1 MSNISLVEDSD
12 RRPSFFSTT
21 LLELLHFLLGVVP
34 FGLLLESWAAQLLQ
48 LYCLAL
54 SALYSVVDLRSVIL
68 EDLEL
73 PQPPQAHLGGKRGS
87 GHGS

>member
-1 MSNISLVEDSD
+1 MSNISLLEDSD

-21 LLELLHFLLGVVP
+21 FLELVHSLLGVVP
-34 FGLLLESWAAQLLQ
+34 FGLLESWAAQLLQ

-54 SALYSVVDLRSVIL
+54 SALYSVVDLRFVIL

-73 PQPPQAHLGGKRGS
+73 PQPPQAHLGGLRGS